1 MLIRISL
8 FVAIIAALAAAVVN
22 GVVIRG
28 KVTMLQSQRDTWHGQ
43 YTDTFNQLTTTKHDL
58 AKTKSE
64 LDDTKQQLAD
74 SQAAQKKAEDTAAAQ
89 QKRADDLSDQ
99 LTKVTAQRDDAQGQ
113 LAAYKAT
120 GETAPQVEQLVN
132 DIKTDNDEITAIT
145 EEKAVLNRTVARLN
159 NQIKELIGNG
169 EVTVTLPA
177 NLEGRVLVVDPK
189 WDFVILD
196 VGDDQGVLQDGEMLV
211 SRDGKLVAKV
221 IVRSVQKN
229 RCIANVMP
237 GWKLGD
243 VYEGDLATPAHPAS

>member
-8 FVAIIAALAAAVVN
+8 IVAILGALAAAVVN
-22 GVVIRG
+22 GVVIRD
-28 KVTMLQSQRDTWHGQ
+28 KVAALKDQRDSWHGQ
-43 YTDTFNQLTTTKHDL
+43 YTETFNDLTTTKHDL

-64 LDDTKQQLAD
+64 LDDTKQQLTD

-120 GETAPQVEQLVN
+120 GQTPPQVEQLVN
-132 DIKTDNDEITAIT
+132 DIKADNDEIAAIT
-145 EEKAVLNRTVARLN
+145 EEKAVLNRTVTRLKY
-159 NQIKELIGNG
+159 QIIQLTGGQDVI
-169 EVTVTLPA
+169 VSLPA

-196 VGDDQGVLQDGEMLV
+196 IGDDQGVQPNGEMLV

-243 VYEGDLATPAHPAS
+243 VFEGDLATPAHPAS